1 MLLFDALNQSLKF
14 FSETRVIVI
23 GVDLQ
28 GELLLNW
35 LLFGVFTLHVGR
47 TGLFC
52 HNCLLSL
59 GAAGLVDEFGVLR
72 SGVMEGF
79 AQLGSVLVNLT
90 ASCFCRQRLSRV
102 LTLFWSCMGV
112 FKQVLFENLFK

>member
-1 MLLFDALNQSLKF
+1 MLLFDALNQSLQF
-14 FSETRVIVI
+14 FSETRVVVI

-28 GELLLNW
+28 GELLLSW
-35 LLFGVFTLHVGR
+35 LLFGVFSLHVGG
-47 TGLFC
+47 TGLFG

-79 AQLGSVLVNLT
+79 AQLGSVFVNLP
-90 ASCFCRQRLSRV
+90 ASCFCRQRLSHV
-102 LTLFWSCMGV
+102 LTLFWSCV
-112 FKQVLFENLFK
+112 SAFKQVLLEHLFE